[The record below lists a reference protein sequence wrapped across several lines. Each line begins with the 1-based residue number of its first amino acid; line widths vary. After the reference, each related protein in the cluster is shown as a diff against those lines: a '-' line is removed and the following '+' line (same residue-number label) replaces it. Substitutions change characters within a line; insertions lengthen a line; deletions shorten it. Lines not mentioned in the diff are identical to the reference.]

1 VAQLDA
7 VLFTHLHIDHSAV
20 LIRLGGIQPDRR
32 CVSSNLVGRQPA
44 VLTLLG
50 ASQKVPLAVKLFC
63 ARHSSRRLKAARDRR
78 TFATAWPFKQGRVSP
93 A

>member
-1 VAQLDA
+1 MYPANRD
-7 VLFTHLHIDHSAV
+7 D
-20 LIRLGGIQPDRR
+20 RPDEFGE
-32 CVSSNLVGRQPA
+32 VVP
-44 VLTLLG
+44 VFVVG

-78 TFATAWPFKQGRVSP
+78 TFATAWPFKQGQVSP